1 MPGVTEQA
9 GAQRT
14 EDGTGSEPT
23 DATSPDAGGGNEAAS
38 TGSSGS
44 AEQAS
49 DSSSDTSSGADA
61 STTSSQESGASQAAT
76 TATATQA
83 PERSSD
89 DPPPSDA
96 PTTQHRTPDTAHSAH
111 TAHTSETSAPRGREE
126 HAPLNVGELVW
137 KVAKV
142 VASVVRVVA
151 YVIAIVLVAYV
162 LLTLVGV
169 NPLNAVA
176 QVVGG
181 VANATVLAFRDLF
194 LVADPTFA
202 VVVNYGLAA
211 VFWVLV
217 AEFGSR
223 IVRWLGA
230 RFS

>member
-14 EDGTGSEPT
+14 EGEAGTDGSTDTGEGT
-23 DATSPDAGGGNEAAS
+23 DTPSTQSTASSQSAGS
-38 TGSSGS
+38 TESTESSGSSGS
-44 AEQAS
+44 SGTDQGAAAPAE
-49 DSSSDTSSGADA
+49 
-61 STTSSQESGASQAAT
+61 AT
-76 TATATQA
+76 TTTTQT
-83 PERSSD
+83 RSREQD
-89 DPPPSDA
+89 DPPPSETL
-96 PTTQHRTPDTAHSAH
+96 TTQTRTPDTGES
-111 TAHTSETSAPRGREE
+111 SPRGREE
-126 HAPLNVGELVW
+126 RAPLNVGELVW
-137 KVAKV
+137 KVATV
-142 VASVVRVVA
+142 LASVVRIVA
-151 YVIAIVLVAYV
+151 YVIAVVLVAYV
-162 LLTLVGV
+162 LLTIVGV

-194 LVADPTFA
+194 LIADPTFA

-223 IVRWLGA
+223 IIRWLGA